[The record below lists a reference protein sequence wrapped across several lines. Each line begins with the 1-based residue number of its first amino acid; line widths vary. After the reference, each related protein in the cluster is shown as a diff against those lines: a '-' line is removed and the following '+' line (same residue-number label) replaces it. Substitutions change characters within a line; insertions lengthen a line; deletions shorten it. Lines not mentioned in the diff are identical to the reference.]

1 MTIPTVGT
9 RRLRLRMDGSLDK
22 GLSLGLLAAEPV
34 PFRTGTVLAHSG
46 AGLHQGA
53 GKEIESWLPW
63 RGWGLT

>member
-1 MTIPTVGT
+1 
-9 RRLRLRMDGSLDK
+9 MDGSLDK

-34 PFRTGTVLAHSG
+34 PFRAGTVLAHSG